1 MRLSLLSIDVGFD
14 CRLHG
19 GLVRLPLPLKGR
31 HEVAHH
37 PAGDC
42 VSTRYSRGL
51 IQDIAEKLARNGYS
65 VVPFRTA
72 NGRDVQCTSPEKA
85 PPGDGD
91 MLYEGAP
98 VWAVQ
103 SKNDNYWCRGA
114 TYYAALERA
123 GWTEREIIENGE

>member
-1 MRLSLLSIDVGFD
+1 MKLSLLSIDVGFD
-14 CRLHG
+14 CRLN
-19 GLVRLPLPLKGR
+19 GLVRLPLPLKGQ

-37 PAGDC
+37 PAGNC
-42 VSTRYSRGL
+42 IGTLYARGL
-51 IQDIAEKLARNGYS
+51 IQDIAETLARSGYS
-65 VVPFRTA
+65 VVPFCTA
-72 NGRDVQCTSPEKA
+72 NGRDVQCTPREKA

-103 SKNDNYWCRGA
+103 AKNDSYWCRGS

-123 GWTEREIIENGE
+123 GWTERELIENGE

>member
-1 MRLSLLSIDVGFD
+1 MKLSLLSIDVGFD

-19 GLVRLPLPLKGR
+19 LVRLPLPLKGQ

-37 PAGDC
+37 PGGDC
-42 VSTRYSRGL
+42 IGTLYARGL
-51 IQDIAEKLARNGYS
+51 IQDIAETLARSGYS

-72 NGRDVQCTSPEKA
+72 NGRDVQCTPPEKA

-103 SKNDNYWCRGA
+103 AKNDNYWCRGS

-123 GWTEREIIENGE
+123 GWTERELIENGE